1 MSIKSH
7 NYEHEVDTSSERTV
21 GAHVMRMVGRNKRVL
36 DIGCG
41 PGSITKLLAQQGGCQ
56 VTGLDLDPEAIKMVT
71 PYCTQVMQTDLD
83 SSEWSSLFD
92 DIKKFDVVLAT
103 DVLEHL
109 YDPWKT
115 LQKMAFLVNSN
126 GYLVISL
133 PHVGHAA
140 MISSLINGNFE
151 YRDLGLLDRTHIRF
165 FGLKNIEALFA
176 QAKLKIIEIRYHTK
190 PPEETEF
197 AADWSRLSSTLQN
210 ELMKS
215 KSSQVYQVVVKAV
228 PLNRAND
235 MMSLVPPEHKYK
247 RTSALVVALW
257 KKRVWK
263 RLSLERKKSIRKGL
277 NLIGIRL

>member
-1 MSIKSH
+1 MSVKSH
-7 NYEHEVDTSSERTV
+7 SYEHEVDTSSERTV
-21 GAHVMRMVGRNKRVL
+21 GAYVMRMIGRNKRVL

-41 PGSITKLLAQQGGCQ
+41 PGSITKILAQQGGCQ
-56 VTGLDLDPEAIKMVT
+56 VTGLDLDPEAIKMVM

-92 DIKKFDVVLAT
+92 DIKKFDVVLAA

-109 YDPWKT
+109 YDPWET
-115 LQKMAFLVNSN
+115 LQKMAFLVNSH

-140 MISSLINGNFE
+140 VIASLINGDFE
-151 YRDLGLLDRTHIRF
+151 YRDSGLLDRTHIRF

-176 QAKLKIIEIRYHTK
+176 QAKLKIIEVRYHTK

-228 PLNRAND
+228 PLNRAGD
-235 MMSLVPPEHKYK
+235 MVSLVTPEHEYN

-263 RLSLERKKSIRKGL
+263 RLSLKRKKNIRKGL
-277 NLIGIRL
+277 NLLGIRL